1 MTTPAR
7 VLRASVLAMTAS
19 AAACAPS
26 TFDNLTGG
34 ALDAPADDPIGAP
47 HGGDARVD
55 PSLPAPRPVSPL
67 SVTWVNTAKPRFRWE
82 LARGTTGAVVE
93 LSRTRDFGAEVQ
105 RFIATGGELVLPE
118 AVEPGIWFWRLKG
131 RGIDSEGV
139 LSSPVWEVLVR
150 GPGLAGASDSPNG
163 GILDLDGNGEPDL
176 NVVIMAV
183 GEKPEDPL
191 VPVLF
196 TLLGQPGGKYNLFD
210 ERSAIGGALLHPDPA
225 LGGAIDVDGDGYS
238 DTPFAEIFTNPEDLS
253 EKDGAVFVVHGG
265 PTGMSTDKDRAHGYL
280 DTPLF
285 EELPHLDAAGDV
297 NGDGYGDI
305 GASFLDLGFAM
316 LGGPKGARTMM
327 VFAQQDRAL
336 GAAALA
342 GGCDLDGDGLS
353 DVVVASS
360 DTSSPIRY
368 ARGTVDRFTALAS
381 PTFGGVMSVPSRA
394 SALTSGDFDG
404 DGTTD
409 VAFTTLVDG
418 KPAICAYSVESESM
432 TMRSCWGPDAWWG
445 DAEPAPDDATR
456 DGFGLSLA
464 AGDLDGDGK
473 DEILVASAS
482 GIVAL
487 THHGVGF
494 TAEGTSFEAA
504 AIPGSFAPRVAMIH
518 PGRPTKAKW
527 AVYGADAKSIHVF
540 TGTET
545 TQKIDLSKDQY
556 FLAVG
561 ASIR

>member
-7 VLRASVLAMTAS
+7 VLRASLLAMTAS

-26 TFDNLTGG
+26 TFDDLTGG
-34 ALDAPADDPIGAP
+34 APVEPADDTIGAP
-47 HGGDARVD
+47 HGGDTVVD
-55 PSLPAPRPVSPL
+55 PNLPAPRPVSPL
-67 SVTWVNTAKPRFRWE
+67 SVTWVNTAKPRFRWA
-82 LARGTTGAVVE
+82 LAKGTTGAVVE
-93 LSRTRDFGAEVQ
+93 LSRTREFGAEVR
-105 RFIATGGELVLPE
+105 RFTATGGELVLPE
-118 AVEPGIWFWRLKG
+118 AVEPGVWFWRLKG
-131 RGIDSEGV
+131 RGVDSEGV
-139 LSSPVWEVLVR
+139 FTSPVWEVLVR
-150 GPGLAGASDSPNG
+150 GPGLAGASDAPNG
-163 GILDLDGNGEPDL
+163 GIVDLDGNGEPDL

-191 VPVLF
+191 EPVLF

-210 ERSAIGGALLHPDPA
+210 EKSAIGGLLSHPDPA
-225 LGGAIDVDGDGYS
+225 IGGAIDVDGDGYS
-238 DTPFAEIFTNPEDLS
+238 DMPFAEIFTNPDDPS
-253 EKDGAVFVVHGG
+253 ERDGAVFVVHGG
-265 PTGMSTDKDRAHGYL
+265 PSGMSTDKDRAQGYL
-280 DTPLF
+280 YTPLF
-285 EELPHLDAAGDV
+285 ETLPHLDAAGDV

-305 GASFLDLGFAM
+305 AASFLDVGFAT

-327 VFAQQDRAL
+327 IFAQQDPAL
-336 GAAALA
+336 GAAPIA
-342 GGCDLDGDGLS
+342 GGCDLDGDGIS
-353 DVVVASS
+353 DVVIASS

-368 ARGTVDRFTALAS
+368 ARGSVDRFAALAS

-394 SALTSGDFDG
+394 RALTSGDFDG
-404 DGTTD
+404 DGKTD
-409 VAFTTLVDG
+409 VAFSALVDG
-418 KPAICAYSVESESM
+418 KPAVCAYSVESDSM

-445 DAEPAPDDATR
+445 DGKPAPDDAVAA
-456 DGFGLSLA
+456 GFGLSLA

-473 DEILVASAS
+473 DEILVASTS

-494 TAEGTSFEAA
+494 TADDTSFVAA

-518 PGRPTKAKW
+518 PGRPTKARW

-561 ASIR
+561 DSIR